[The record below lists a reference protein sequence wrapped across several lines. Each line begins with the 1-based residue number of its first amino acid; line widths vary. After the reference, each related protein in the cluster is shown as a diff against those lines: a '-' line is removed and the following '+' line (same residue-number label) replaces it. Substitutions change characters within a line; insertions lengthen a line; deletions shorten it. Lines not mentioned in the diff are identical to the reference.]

1 MRCDQPA
8 KKAEEGRSEMAMTT
22 DDTRATAD
30 IENAIAFQRD
40 LYLYWRAAREIGELT
55 LTSRGFLAR
64 STLRRLRA
72 QWPLSHDDRAEAD
85 DPRFYYLRR
94 LLERLGLLRVS
105 SESSGATTIA
115 ESRRLVAAESAT
127 MARYLAHPLA
137 ERLRICARLWV
148 AGGWW
153 PDGKPSGDA
162 STLHTPAQPR
172 IALARRRLIEML
184 AALEPGSSVDIP
196 GVATTADHAP
206 RIIGATAT
214 RRKPRGIAEERNETM
229 RAALVGP
236 LQWMGLVVKGEDSAS
251 GERRLVVSCGML
263 ALRNE
268 PDDALTPETP
278 GRVVIQPNMDIVA
291 YQPLTAPT
299 LFTLD
304 SCASRGALER
314 VAHYRLTKDDMTR
327 AQQSGWSEDEIVRR
341 LEALSGSPLPGNIR
355 VRLADWARAASR
367 IRLTPQATLLTT
379 ATPALLDAL
388 LADRNARGWVVRRL
402 GPTMALVEAPQ
413 LEAVRRW
420 LLAHGELPAVEH
432 SET

>member
-1 MRCDQPA
+1 
-8 KKAEEGRSEMAMTT
+8 
-22 DDTRATAD
+22 
-30 IENAIAFQRD
+30 
-40 LYLYWRAAREIGELT
+40 
-55 LTSRGFLAR
+55 
-64 STLRRLRA
+64 
-72 QWPLSHDDRAEAD
+72 
-85 DPRFYYLRR
+85 
-94 LLERLGLLRVS
+94 
-105 SESSGATTIA
+105 
-115 ESRRLVAAESAT
+115 
-127 MARYLAHPLA
+127 
-137 ERLRICARLWV
+137 
-148 AGGWW
+148 
-153 PDGKPSGDA
+153 
-162 STLHTPAQPR
+162 
-172 IALARRRLIEML
+172 
-184 AALEPGSSVDIP
+184 
-196 GVATTADHAP
+196 
-206 RIIGATAT
+206 
-214 RRKPRGIAEERNETM
+214 
-229 RAALVGP
+229 
-236 LQWMGLVVKGEDSAS
+236 
-251 GERRLVVSCGML
+251 ML

-268 PDDALTPETP
+268 PDDTLTPETH
-278 GRVVIQPNMDIVA
+278 GRVVIQPNMDILA

-367 IRLTPQATLLTT
+367 IRLTPQVTLLTT